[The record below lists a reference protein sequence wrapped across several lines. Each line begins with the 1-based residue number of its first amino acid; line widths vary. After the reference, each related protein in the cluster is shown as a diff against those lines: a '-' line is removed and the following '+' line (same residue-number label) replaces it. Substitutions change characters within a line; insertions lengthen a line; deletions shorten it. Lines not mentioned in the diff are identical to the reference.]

1 MALKRAV
8 STQIFHHSTEQGAP
22 RSPICTMFKFQKR
35 GATLSGELHLLS
47 GTCQE
52 RQWTPPPYHIPCMSV
67 SLKGDNTLRAQ
78 VVSSQ
83 WTLCREGPGY
93 NFTCQECWHWPKV
106 FVLFA
111 NWLITNF
118 QTCKS
123 AGNIYVLV
131 LIMVYIMVVVCCS
144 VTHLCPTLCDLMDC
158 STPHFPVLHYLPEF
172 AQTRVHWISDAIQPS
187 HPLSP
192 PFPPALSLSQ
202 HQGLFQWV
210 GSLHQVAKVLE
221 LQFSIGP
228 SGEYSGLISFRI
240 NRFDLLVVQGTLKSL
255 LQHHSLK
262 ASVLWHSAFF
272 MVQLS
277 YPYRTTGKN
286 HSFDYSDP
294 CEKMIFLLFNMIYWF
309 VTLKRLNIFM
319 KTR

>member
-8 STQIFHHSTEQGAP
+8 STQIFHYSTEQGAP

-67 SLKGDNTLRAQ
+67 NLKGDNTLRAQ

-118 QTCKS
+118 QTCKFAS
-123 AGNIYVLV
+123 NIYVLV

-192 PFPPALSLSQ
+192 QMQPSLCPDVRAASFLDKLPGKIPASTEQNTFLKSTASTESHKSHQ
-202 HQGLFQWV
+202 H
-210 GSLHQVAKVLE
+210 
-221 LQFSIGP
+221 
-228 SGEYSGLISFRI
+228 
-240 NRFDLLVVQGTLKSL
+240 LVVLFPFFSL
-255 LQHHSLK
+255 ESL
-262 ASVLWHSAFF
+262 
-272 MVQLS
+272 
-277 YPYRTTGKN
+277 
-286 HSFDYSDP
+286 
-294 CEKMIFLLFNMIYWF
+294 
-309 VTLKRLNIFM
+309 
-319 KTR
+319 

>member
-8 STQIFHHSTEQGAP
+8 STQIFHYSTEQGAP

-118 QTCKS
+118 QTCKFAS
-123 AGNIYVLV
+123 NIYVLV

-210 GSLHQVAKVLE
+210 GISQL
-221 LQFSIGP
+221 
-228 SGEYSGLISFRI
+228 SGLLSGFEWDNMWNIPSTVPGPWKPSIKLIIS
-240 NRFDLLVVQGTLKSL
+240 L
-255 LQHHSLK
+255 
-262 ASVLWHSAFF
+262 
-272 MVQLS
+272 
-277 YPYRTTGKN
+277 
-286 HSFDYSDP
+286 
-294 CEKMIFLLFNMIYWF
+294 
-309 VTLKRLNIFM
+309 
-319 KTR
+319 